1 MPASLAAVKRKLEST
16 RSTRQIT
23 TAMQMVSTAKLN
35 QVQHH
40 TKTYQ
45 VYADQVRV
53 ILASLVKS
61 HLAEMQGNDSKAEV
75 DGRISTLFAKRE
87 VKKVG
92 ILVITSDRG
101 LVGSYNSNV
110 IKSTLD
116 MMKKH
121 NLNKDNTVFL
131 TIGQTG
137 NEFFKKRGMNIVYE
151 YTGVS
156 DVPQYR
162 DVRPIVNQAVQLF
175 EEGVYDQLYVSYSHY
190 VNRIVSHERTE
201 LFLPISAESL
211 TQHADEADGSAVS
224 GDLQSEYELE
234 PDIQKMI
241 GIVVPQ
247 YANSL
252 VYGAILDAK
261 TSEHASSSNA
271 MRAASDNADDI
282 ISTLQLQYN
291 RARQAAI
298 TTEITEITGGMTAED
313 NS

>member
-1 MPASLAAVKRKLEST
+1 MPASLAAVKRRLDST

-35 QVQHH
+35 QVQNH

-45 VYADQVRV
+45 VYADKVKS

-61 HLAEMQGNDSKAEV
+61 HIATLKNKDKAKQIGG
-75 DGRISTLFAKRE
+75 DIGPLFQERP

-92 ILVITSDRG
+92 VLVITSDRG

-116 MMKKH
+116 TMKK
-121 NLNKDNTVFL
+121 NGLNKDNTVFL
-131 TIGQTG
+131 TIGKTG
-137 NEFFKKRGMNIVYE
+137 TEFFKKQGMNVVFE

-156 DVPQYR
+156 DVPTYREVSGIIKKSVQMYR
-162 DVRPIVNQAVQLF
+162 DGI
-175 EEGVYDQLYVSYSHY
+175 YDQLYISYSHF
-190 VNRIVSHERTE
+190 VNRMVFRDRTE

-211 TQHADEADGSAVS
+211 EEHQDQQVKKAVDENLDT
-224 GDLQSEYELE
+224 EYELE
-234 PDIQKMI
+234 PDLMEMI
-241 GIVVPQ
+241 HLLVPQ
-247 YANSL
+247 YADSL

-261 TSEHASSSNA
+261 TSEHASSANA
-271 MRAASDNADDI
+271 MKSASDNADDI
-282 ISTLQLQYN
+282 IATLQLQYN

-298 TTEITEITGGMTAED
+298 TTEITEITGGMTAQE
-313 NS
+313 